1 MRPIRSSIV
10 SAAVC
15 AALAASAVFAQ
26 ENQPP
31 PGQDGARP
39 NAAQQENQQPGQ
51 PGQARQQPGQA
62 RQQPGQP
69 GQPAEREANFPPREQ
84 AGGSSQAGQ
93 VNDQLLAK
101 WLIAD
106 NQGEIALAEFAQ
118 ERAESEQVKEFAKK
132 MIQDHQQ
139 FVQKLQR
146 TAGQQGNQ
154 LGQAG
159 AAAGES
165 QAQRQPARPGQP
177 QPRPAQPGQD
187 QPSAQAETAQ
197 AESAQQQEQR
207 TTGFRPGQSSGGKA
221 SDVAELKQQLGQKHT
236 ASLREELGRY
246 EGADF
251 DKAFMHTAAMAHVKM
266 ADTLEVFQQNA
277 SPQLRETL
285 AQGLQ
290 TTKQHLQMAKQI
302 RQELEQQG
310 SGGQQRPQSQQ
321 QQRRQQQQRQQQQS
335 NP

>member
-1 MRPIRSSIV
+1 MRPIRSSII
-10 SAAVC
+10 SAAMC

-26 ENQPP
+26 ENQPRAAQEP
-31 PGQDGARP
+31 ARP
-39 NAAQQENQQPGQ
+39 NAAQQETQRPGQ
-51 PGQARQQPGQA
+51 PAQSGQAKP
-62 RQQPGQP
+62 QP

-84 AGGSSQAGQ
+84 AGGSSQAGE
-93 VNDQLLAK
+93 VNDQLIAK

-118 ERAESEQVKEFAKK
+118 ERAQSEQVKEFAQK
-132 MIQDHQQ
+132 MVQDHQQ

-146 TAGQQGNQ
+146 TAGQQGRQ

-159 AAAGES
+159 GAAGES
-165 QAQRQPARPGQP
+165 QAERQ
-177 QPRPAQPGQD
+177 PAQPGQA
-187 QPSAQAETAQ
+187 QPRSAQAETAQ
-197 AESAQQQEQR
+197 AESAQDER
-207 TTGFRPGQSSGGKA
+207 TAGFRPGQSSGGKA
-221 SDVAELKQQLGQKHT
+221 SDVAELKQQLGQKHI

-251 DKAFMHTAAMAHVKM
+251 DKAFMHTAAMAHVEM
-266 ADTLEVFQQNA
+266 VDTLEVFQQNA

-310 SGGQQRPQSQQ
+310 SGGQQQRPQSQQ
-321 QQRRQQQQRQQQQS
+321 QRRQQRQQQQQQQQPQPQS